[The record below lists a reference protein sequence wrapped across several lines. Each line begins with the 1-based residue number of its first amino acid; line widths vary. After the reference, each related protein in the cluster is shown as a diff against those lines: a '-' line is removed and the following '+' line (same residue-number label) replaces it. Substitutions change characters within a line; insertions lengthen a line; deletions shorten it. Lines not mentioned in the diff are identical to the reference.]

1 MKLSKSM
8 VSVIA
13 IGAVLVSAYALGLV
27 IRQTRTGT
35 RSAVPAARETTDETA
50 RQSGP
55 DGRSAKD
62 TPAERAR
69 VKEKKA
75 QVLERMG
82 ELTKEEQEQFKDKLI
97 QQMGGRRGGKPSGAL
112 TPEERRVRRIKTQDP
127 IPAGGPTQ
135 DANTPAAPPQSTDP
149 QQSAEKVGGTP

>member
-13 IGAVLVSAYALGLV
+13 IGAVLVSAYAIGLV
-27 IRQTRTGT
+27 IRQARTGT
-35 RSAVPAARETTDETA
+35 RSAAPAAHEATDAAA
-50 RQSGP
+50 RRPGS

-62 TPAERAR
+62 TPEERAR

-75 QVLERMG
+75 QTLEKMSQ
-82 ELTKEEQEQFKDKLI
+82 LTKEEQKQFKDKLI
-97 QQMGGRRGGKPSGAL
+97 QQMGGRRGDKPSGGL
-112 TPEERRVRRIKTQDP
+112 TPEERRARKIKTQDP

-135 DANTPAAPPQSTDP
+135 DANTPKAPQESTDP
-149 QQSAEKVGGTP
+149 KQSAEKAGVTP